1 MSRVGCLHHP
11 GETHGRFH
19 IISAARERCGRQWE
33 LSGCLSIGPARLGE
47 PRRGDRCLRHPSQ
60 CGPEVAVRVPPFADR
75 IGITVAPAVLPA
87 WSPNDS
93 PRAVA

>member
-19 IISAARERCGRQWE
+19 IISAACERCGRRWE
-33 LSGCLSIGPARLGE
+33 LSGSLSTGPARLGE
-47 PRRGDRCLRHPSQ
+47 PRPGDRYFRHPCR
-60 CGPEVAVRVPPFADR
+60 CGLEVAVLVPPFADP

-87 WSPNDS
+87 WSSNDG
-93 PRAVA
+93 PRAAA